1 MIIDIYKYRRTIIC
15 TAIIG
20 FVSAVFFFLALDDNC
35 NDQAPII
42 EDSAQYGEF
51 LSWAEVNKLF
61 PKYCEAKVID
71 LETGSHFMIQRRG
84 GTYHADVQPL
94 TARDTEVMKKIYND
108 KWSWKRR
115 AVIIQL
121 DNNQKIAASMN
132 GMPHGLGNIE
142 GNNFDGH
149 FCIHFKDSTTHGS
162 RKVDTAHQL
171 MIWKSAGLLDR
182 QLSSL
187 KAGDTIDVFLAAVDQ
202 GEKITA
208 VKLLDTG
215 SWNTILLLELANIDD
230 IKTYEITPVDGNTF
244 QTNVR
249 LIYKGSSTSYNKSLL
264 IETIQRGTNWRI
276 DSQSLTPLFKANN
289 EIPSTSIDAGVFE
302 EDLEAGSL

>member
-1 MIIDIYKYRRTIIC
+1 MIIDIHKHRI
-15 TAIIG
+15 AIIIT
-20 FVSAVFFFLALDDNC
+20 AVIGLVASVIFFLALDDNC
-35 NDQAPII
+35 KEQPQII
-42 EDSAQYGEF
+42 EDLAQYGEF
-51 LSWAEVNKLF
+51 LSWAEVDELF

-115 AVIIQL
+115 AVIVQL
-121 DNNQKIAASMN
+121 DNSRKIAASMN

-142 GNNFDGH
+142 GNDFDGH

-171 MIWKSAGLLDR
+171 MIWKSAGLLDQ

-202 GEKITA
+202 GEKIIA

-215 SWNTILLLELANIDD
+215 SWNTLLLLEANIDD
-230 IKTYEITPVDGNTF
+230 IKTYEITPVDVNTF
-244 QTNVR
+244 RTNVR

-264 IETIQRGTNWRI
+264 IKTIQRGANWRI
-276 DSQSLTPLFKANN
+276 DSQSLTPLLKADN
-289 EIPSTSIDAGVFE
+289 EIPSTSIDAAVFE
-302 EDLEAGSL
+302 EDLETGSL